1 MGQSISVKGEE
12 RRETG
17 KETLRWCFSLIA
29 CEIDKVSLTM
39 CTRVFILIQSHLRQY
54 KVIRVAFAPFLSA
67 SHTHARTV

>member
-39 CTRVFILIQSHLRQY
+39 CTRVFIRHLRQY
-54 KVIRVAFAPFLSA
+54 KAIRVAFAPFLSA
-67 SHTHARTV
+67 SHTHTRTV